1 MRMARKNGGTGTLFY
16 RMFGRPLEMLKSSF
30 LMIWRTPIRTALT
43 IAVIAVSLA
52 VPVTLYLLYSNA
64 TSVTDGLHEDSRIS
78 LYLKRTVTED
88 RGRGLAEM
96 MKGREGVKSARYIS
110 SDEALVEFSKT
121 TGFTE
126 PIVYL
131 AENPRPAVIEII
143 PDETVSHSAEKARDL
158 LKELLK
164 NQLVEQG
171 KIDVDWIK
179 KLNALASMLR
189 TLTFGLGAMLV
200 LGFILTVAN
209 SVRIDLMDRRDEI
222 VVEKLLG
229 ATDRFI
235 FGPFMYTSFWYGLLG
250 GLAAWWVN
258 EVFMVCFDSSVQ
270 DLAKQYTPDGFDLT
284 FLPVS
289 AAGLMILFSIAL
301 SMIAARTA
309 LGYVSRSVEPE

>member
-1 MRMARKNGGTGTLFY
+1 M
-16 RMFGRPLEMLKSSF
+16 
-30 LMIWRTPIRTALT
+30 
-43 IAVIAVSLA
+43 
-52 VPVTLYLLYSNA
+52 
-64 TSVTDGLHEDSRIS
+64 
-78 LYLKRTVTED
+78 
-88 RGRGLAEM
+88 
-96 MKGREGVKSARYIS
+96 
-110 SDEALVEFSKT
+110 
-121 TGFTE
+121 
-126 PIVYL
+126 
-131 AENPRPAVIEII
+131 
-143 PDETVSHSAEKARDL
+143 
-158 LKELLK
+158 
-164 NQLVEQG
+164 EQG

-179 KLNALASMLR
+179 KLNALADMLR
-189 TLTFGLGAMLV
+189 TLTFGLGVMLV

-209 SVRIDLMDRRDEI
+209 SVRIDLTDRRDEI

-235 FGPFMYTSFWYGLLG
+235 YEPFMYASFWYGLLG

-270 DLAKQYTPDGFDLT
+270 ELAKQYTPDGFDLT